1 LNTRRDINSVRGK
14 VKSFGVSMTQYNSL
28 GYLDDIK
35 ESFVQNRRVLAVLSM
50 YRRKV
55 KGSILG
61 SSKTGSIAYID
72 ETTLK
77 YSRELSNLEYE
88 ETEEINR
95 ILKQLSNDIRPFYR
109 C

>member
-1 LNTRRDINSVRGK
+1 
-14 VKSFGVSMTQYNSL
+14 
-28 GYLDDIK
+28 
-35 ESFVQNRRVLAVLSM
+35 M

-61 SSKTGSIAYID
+61 SSKQEVSYIEP

>member
-1 LNTRRDINSVRGK
+1 MTSKK
-14 VKSFGVSMTQYNSL
+14 VLFKT
-28 GYLDDIK
+28 D
-35 ESFVQNRRVLAVLSM
+35 VLAVLSM

-61 SSKTGSIAYID
+61 SSKNRKYRVYRTRDHA
-72 ETTLK
+72 K

>member
-1 LNTRRDINSVRGK
+1 
-14 VKSFGVSMTQYNSL
+14 
-28 GYLDDIK
+28 
-35 ESFVQNRRVLAVLSM
+35 M

-61 SSKTGSIAYID
+61 SSKNRKARIWTRDHA
-72 ETTLK
+72 K

-109 C
+109 

>member
-1 LNTRRDINSVRGK
+1 MTKFCSKQTRFSYPCTV
-14 VKSFGVSMTQYNSL
+14 VKSKDLYW
-28 GYLDDIK
+28 
-35 ESFVQNRRVLAVLSM
+35 EVQNRN
-50 YRRKV
+50 
-55 KGSILG
+55 IL
-61 SSKTGSIAYID
+61 YIEP

-77 YSRELSNLEYE
+77 YIRELSNLEYE